1 MSIARV
7 SAKRRLKDTVL
18 FVNTVHDSI
27 VVDSRPEIVYTVCTV
42 LEDVFVDVPKNF
54 QRIFNKEFN
63 LPMKGEVK
71 FGMNWKNMEKFKR
84 DANPS

>member
-7 SAKRRLKDTVL
+7 SSKRRLKNTVD

-27 VVDSRPEIVYTVCTV
+27 VVDSPNKIVYDVCTV

-71 FGMNWKNMEKFKR
+71 FGMNWKDMEKFKR
-84 DANPS
+84 V